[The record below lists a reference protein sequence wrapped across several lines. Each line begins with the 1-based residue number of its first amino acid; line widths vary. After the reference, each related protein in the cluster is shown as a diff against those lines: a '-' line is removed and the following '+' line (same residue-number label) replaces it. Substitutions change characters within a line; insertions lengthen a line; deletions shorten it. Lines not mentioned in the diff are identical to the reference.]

1 MPRHYHVWG
10 VVQSVPGQSCV
21 ISCSCGGIIRVRRT
35 GKGLRPEVVQDGP
48 GGFSLDDGQRVVLL
62 AVSVI
67 GSP

>member
-35 GKGLRPEVVQDGP
+35 GKGLRPELVQDGP
-48 GGFSLDDGQRVVLL
+48 GGFSIDDSQRVVLL

>member
-10 VVQSVPGQSCV
+10 VFQSVPEQSCE
-21 ISCSCGGIIRVRRT
+21 IACSCGALIRVRRT
-35 GKGLRPEVVQDGP
+35 GKGLRTELVRAGS
-48 GGFSLDDGQRVVLL
+48 GGFSVDDGQRVVLL